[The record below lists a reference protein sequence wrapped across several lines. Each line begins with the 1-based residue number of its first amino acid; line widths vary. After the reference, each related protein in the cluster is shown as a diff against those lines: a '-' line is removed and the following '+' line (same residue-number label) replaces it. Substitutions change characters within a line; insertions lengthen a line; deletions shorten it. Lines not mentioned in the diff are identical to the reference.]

1 MWLLLTINIF
11 ADKPICKMSDKF
23 LIKSNKKNCI
33 LKGDEQKESKD
44 KKEKKKRRKGNKRKR
59 HGEGK
64 KEDN

>member
-1 MWLLLTINIF
+1 
-11 ADKPICKMSDKF
+11 MSDKF

-59 HGEGK
+59 NGEGK